1 MKKILLGMMAAI
13 LVLTMAAGALAEE
26 AGCGRGCM
34 RGGSG
39 VRRYVDA
46 DGDGVCDYCGRG
58 GRGSD
63 VDAEGDGGCDHCGQ
77 DGCGYYVDAD
87 GDGVCDYCGQGGRYY
102 VDADG
107 DGVCDNYNG
116 GARGGAGRGRGGRR

>member
-1 MKKILLGMMAAI
+1 MKGILPGMMAAV
-13 LVLTMAAGALAEE
+13 LVLTMAAGARAEE

-34 RGGSG
+34 GGGSG
-39 VRRYVDA
+39 VCRYVDA
-46 DGDGVCDYCGRG
+46 G
-58 GRGSD
+58 
-63 VDAEGDGGCDHCGQ
+63 
-77 DGCGYYVDAD
+77 

>member
-39 VRRYVDA
+39 VRRYVYA

-58 GRGSD
+58 G
-63 VDAEGDGGCDHCGQ
+63 CG
-77 DGCGYYVDAD
+77 
-87 GDGVCDYCGQGGRYY
+87 YY

>member
-39 VRRYVDA
+39 MRRYVDA
-46 DGDGVCDYCGRG
+46 DGDGV
-58 GRGSD
+58 
-63 VDAEGDGGCDHCGQ
+63 CDHCGQ

-87 GDGVCDYCGQGGRYY
+87 GDGVCDYCGQGCRYY